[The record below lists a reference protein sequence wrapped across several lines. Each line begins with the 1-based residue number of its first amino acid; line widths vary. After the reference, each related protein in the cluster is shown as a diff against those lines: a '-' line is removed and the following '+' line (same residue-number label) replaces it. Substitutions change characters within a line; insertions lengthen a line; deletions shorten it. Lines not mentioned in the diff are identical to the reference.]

1 MLTLVALDE
10 EKFTRSIHTFT
21 LVEPRLYIQSD
32 ACLFGLGI
40 LIYGGPNRDIPMGG
54 SAVDISQ
61 FGFGED
67 SSFQNVSEFVA
78 AVMGTVMI
86 IKMGLLFMIKDWG
99 VGLRGDSI
107 TAITWIT
114 KERYRGESVSNAA
127 MVYTL
132 LGIACGSMVSDATH
146 LSAANNWRADD
157 LSRLSVLK
165 KSLPQLL
172 KEMGYENVPVVDLMG
187 DKVVMDLLQYMDPNW
202 AVESDEEF
210 KIFWTGVTGAI
221 QQLPYT

>member
-1 MLTLVALDE
+1 
-10 EKFTRSIHTFT
+10 
-21 LVEPRLYIQSD
+21 
-32 ACLFGLGI
+32 
-40 LIYGGPNRDIPMGG
+40 
-54 SAVDISQ
+54 
-61 FGFGED
+61 
-67 SSFQNVSEFVA
+67 
-78 AVMGTVMI
+78 
-86 IKMGLLFMIKDWG
+86 
-99 VGLRGDSI
+99 
-107 TAITWIT
+107 
-114 KERYRGESVSNAA
+114 

-132 LGIACGSMVSDATH
+132 LGIACGSVVSEATH

-202 AVESDEEF
+202 AVESDEGF

-221 QQLPYT
+221 QQLLHT